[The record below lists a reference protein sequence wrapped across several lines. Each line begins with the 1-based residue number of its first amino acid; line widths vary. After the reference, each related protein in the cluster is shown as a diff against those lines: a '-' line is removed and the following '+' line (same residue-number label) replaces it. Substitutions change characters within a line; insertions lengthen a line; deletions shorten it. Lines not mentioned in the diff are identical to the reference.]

1 MTSKQVF
8 QLLKERWK
16 SCLVWLGVFALL
28 AGAFRLLGYAPV
40 YGNDRLMLSRI
51 LIVTALVGAIAL
63 LTTWRASRWKL
74 QRSLIEDYGE
84 RCCAPIPKESP
95 EDSASADATA

>member
-1 MTSKQVF
+1 MTLKQLF

-16 SCLVWLGVFALL
+16 SCLVWVGVFALL
-28 AGAFRLLGYAPV
+28 AFAFVRLGYAPV
-40 YGNDRLMLSRI
+40 YGNDRLMLSRA
-51 LIVTALVGAIAL
+51 LIVAALVGAIIL

-74 QRSLIEDYGE
+74 QRALIEDYGE

-95 EDSASADATA
+95 EDSPSADETA